1 MNAIAK
7 KLALLFGVLAFAN
20 SCTATPNSST
30 ETHQSPKVTQ
40 VTDST
45 KVTTIKIDGSNT
57 VYLNNVG
64 DR

>member
-20 SCTATPNSST
+20 SCTATPNSSI
-30 ETHQSPKVTQ
+30 ETQRSPKVTQ

>member
-7 KLALLFGVLAFAN
+7 KLPLFFGVLAFA
-20 SCTATPNSST
+20 SSWTATTNSSI
-30 ETHQSPKVTQ
+30 ETQRSSKVTQ

-45 KVTTIKIDGSNT
+45 KVTTIKIDGSST